1 MSPQMLS
8 QPALETLEDEH
19 LARRVRNFILARI
32 LPSANL
38 VTVESDGG
46 IVTLRG
52 RVGTFYQ
59 KQLWL
64 NGAQRVAGV
73 LRVIDEIEVVPHRSL
88 CTS

>member
-1 MSPQMLS
+1 MPTQLLA
-8 QPALETLEDEH
+8 PPRIETSDDEQ

-32 LPSANL
+32 LPAANY
-38 VTVESDGG
+38 VEVEAEGG
-46 IVTLRG
+46 VVTLTG

-73 LRVIDEIEVVPHRSL
+73 RRVVDEIEVIPFRAK
-88 CTS
+88 

>member
-1 MSPQMLS
+1 MSTR
-8 QPALETLEDEH
+8 TLAPPVPLASEDEQ

-32 LPSANL
+32 LPAANY
-38 VTVESDGG
+38 VDVEAEGE

-73 LRVIDEIEVVPHRSL
+73 RQVIDQIEVVPFR
-88 CTS
+88 TKK

>member
-1 MSPQMLS
+1 MQLLSPPDVENS
-8 QPALETLEDEH
+8 DEQ

-32 LPSANL
+32 LPAANF
-38 VTVESDGG
+38 VEVEANGG
-46 IVTLRG
+46 IVTLSG

-73 LRVIDEIEVVPHRSL
+73 RRVIDEIEVVPFRVK
-88 CTS
+88 

>member
-1 MSPQMLS
+1 MPTQLLA
-8 QPALETLEDEH
+8 PPLVETSEDEQ

-32 LPSANL
+32 LPAANF
-38 VTVESDGG
+38 VEVEADDG
-46 IVTLRG
+46 IVTLSG

-73 LRVIDEIEVVPHRSL
+73 RRVIDEIEVVPFRAK
-88 CTS
+88 

>member
-1 MSPQMLS
+1 MLATPMLDNS
-8 QPALETLEDEH
+8 DEQ

-32 LPSANL
+32 LPAANF
-38 VTVESDGG
+38 VDVEADGE

-52 RVGTFYQ
+52 RVGSFYQ

-73 LRVIDEIEVVPHRSL
+73 RRVIDEIEVIPFRGA
-88 CTS
+88 

>member
-1 MSPQMLS
+1 MPTQLLSP
-8 QPALETLEDEH
+8 PALETSDNEQ

-32 LPSANL
+32 LPAANF
-38 VTVESDGG
+38 VEVDAYEG
-46 IVTLRG
+46 IVTLTG

-73 LRVIDEIEVVPHRSL
+73 RRVIDEIEVAPFRAK
-88 CTS
+88 

>member
-1 MSPQMLS
+1 MATQMLS
-8 QPALETLEDEH
+8 PPVVETSEDEQ

-32 LPSANL
+32 LPAANF
-38 VTVESDGG
+38 VTVEADSG

-73 LRVIDEIEVVPHRSL
+73 LRVIDEIEVIPHRVR
-88 CTS
+88 

>member
-1 MSPQMLS
+1 MPTQLLS
-8 QPALETLEDEH
+8 TPTIHNSDEQ
-19 LARRVRNFILARI
+19 LARRVRNLILARI
-32 LPSANL
+32 LPAANF
-38 VTVESDGG
+38 VDVEAEGE

-73 LRVIDEIEVVPHRSL
+73 RRVIDEIEVIPFRV
-88 CTS
+88 T